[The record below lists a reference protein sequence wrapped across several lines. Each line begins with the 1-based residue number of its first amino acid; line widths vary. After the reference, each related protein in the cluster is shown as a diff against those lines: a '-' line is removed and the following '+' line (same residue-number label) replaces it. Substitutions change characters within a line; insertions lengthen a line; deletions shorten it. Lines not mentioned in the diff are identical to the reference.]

1 MKRIAILTLCLAAC
15 GTPYQTARTT
25 IFVGRAGMQFAENI
39 FLRVQNG
46 KMKVC
51 AKLDTT
57 SPAYAACMAPI
68 NKRRA
73 DYEKARRNVYDG
85 LDTTE
90 KLTDAAEK
98 AKADPANFLTWIAP
112 ARAVVCWLDGL
123 MNWLPKEAQNNFVV
137 KAIRSLKV
145 SFAGGCKK

>member
-25 IFVGRAGMQFAENI
+25 IFVGRAGMQFSENI
-39 FLRVQNG
+39 FMRVQG
-46 KMKVC
+46 DKMKVC
-51 AKLDTT
+51 VKLDKT
-57 SPAYAACMAPI
+57 SPAYAACMAPLV
-68 NKRRA
+68 KQRA
-73 DYEKARRNVYDG
+73 AFEKARRNVYDG
-85 LDTTE
+85 LDTAE
-90 KLTDAAEK
+90 KLIDSAEK
-98 AKADPANFLTWIAP
+98 VKANPKDFMTWIAP

-123 MNWLPKEAQNNFVV
+123 MNWLPKEAQSNFVV